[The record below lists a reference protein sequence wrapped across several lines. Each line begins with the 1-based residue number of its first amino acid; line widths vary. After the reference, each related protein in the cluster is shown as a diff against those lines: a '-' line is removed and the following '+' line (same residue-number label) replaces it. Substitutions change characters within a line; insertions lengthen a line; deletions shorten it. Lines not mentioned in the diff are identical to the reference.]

1 MDRYLGKLLDNRYE
15 ILEIIGTGGM
25 AVVYR
30 ARDRL
35 LNRFV
40 AVKILKDEF
49 ARDLDFRRR
58 FHMES
63 QAVAMLSHPNI
74 VSVYD
79 VNRSDNIEYIVM
91 ELVEGVTLKEYMER
105 KGALSAAE
113 TLHFVPQIASALEH
127 AHSRGIIHRD
137 IKPQNIIILRD
148 GSLKVTDFGIARMAE
163 SQQETMTGDALGSVH
178 YVSPE
183 QARGSNIDARSDIY
197 SLGVV
202 MYEMLTG
209 RLPFEGD
216 TPVAVV
222 LQHINSIPLLPSEI
236 KPDIP
241 TGLEEIT
248 MKAMSPAPED
258 RYASATEMLID
269 LDLCKND
276 PNIVFDYGVVK
287 PGPYV
292 TDEPEPEPEPVV
304 EPNVEETVLFDPV
317 QEKRLLSK
325 RPRQE
330 VDSRKPSRAQVRQDQ
345 RRRGYRDY
353 SDYDDDYD
361 DFRPRARTPV
371 FVFLITG
378 ILTAAI
384 FFGGAAF
391 IISTIFGAENTAEMD
406 DITAPDL
413 VGKNY
418 SDVVSSIQYAEYNIV
433 EDESV
438 YSDSIEEGVIISQ
451 EPPAGRTIKATTEI
465 YVTVSLGPKKI
476 PLVDLIGVEARA
488 AKLRLESL
496 NLLVSMEYEVSD
508 TVAEGYVIRM
518 DPEPYTEL
526 VEDEIVTLVVSLG
539 PEERFTTVPN
549 LIDMTESEAE
559 RALEIKNLVLGS
571 VIPKETDIE
580 EEDGLVYDQSVA
592 ADTEVSEKTAVDIY
606 VYEYVE
612 PDVPDDDPDIPGE
625 NNSSDGETTG
635 TAIIWV
641 PLDTSEEYSIVV
653 IMSMG
658 EVLFEQTYLSEY
670 ETVPVTLE
678 GSGSAMV
685 SVYVNGTLV
694 EEEIAVYD

>member
-79 VNRSDNIEYIVM
+79 VNRSDNIEYIVI

-105 KGALSAAE
+105 KGPLSAAE

-148 GSLKVTDFGIARMAE
+148 GSLKVTDFGIARMTEA
-163 SQQETMTGDALGSVH
+163 QQETMTGDALGSVH

-248 MKAMSPAPED
+248 MKAMSPAPEN
-258 RYASATEMLID
+258 RYASAAEMLID

-287 PGPYV
+287 HVPHV
-292 TDEPEPEPEPVV
+292 VEPEPEDEEPIV
-304 EPNVEETVLFDPV
+304 PDEEATVLFDPV
-317 QEKRLLSK
+317 QENRTPAR
-325 RPRQE
+325 RPVQE
-330 VDSRKPSRAQVRQDQ
+330 VEPRSSGRVRTRKEN
-345 RRRGYRDY
+345 RRKEYRDY
-353 SDYDDDYD
+353 SDFDDDYD

-391 IISTIFGAENTAEMD
+391 IISTIFGAENTAGTD

-413 VGKNY
+413 VGKEY
-418 SDVVSSIQYAEYNIV
+418 SEVLSSIQYAEYNIV

-438 YSDSIEEGVIISQ
+438 YSDSIAEGVIISQ

-465 YVTVSLGPKKI
+465 YVTVSLGPRKI
-476 PLVDLIGVEARA
+476 TLVDLIGVEARA
-488 AKLRLESL
+488 ARLRLESMD
-496 NLLVSMEYEVSD
+496 LLVSMEYEVSD

-518 DPEPYTEL
+518 DPEPYSEL
-526 VEDEIVTLVVSLG
+526 VENDIVTLVISLG
-539 PEERFTTVPN
+539 PEERYTTVPD
-549 LIDMTESEAE
+549 LTDMTESEAE

-571 VIPKETDIE
+571 VIPRETDVL
-580 EEDGLVYDQSVA
+580 EDDGRIYDQSLSPN
-592 ADTEVSEKTAVDIY
+592 TEVAEKTAVDIY

-612 PDVPDDDPDIPGE
+612 PDVPDVTDDGGNEDGE
-625 NNSSDGETTG
+625 DGETTG
-635 TAIIWV
+635 TEVIWV
-641 PLDTSEEYSIVV
+641 PLDTNEDYSIVV

-670 ETVPVTLE
+670 ETVPVTLD

-685 SVYVNGTLV
+685 SIYVNGTLV
-694 EEEIAVYD
+694 EERIVVYD

>member
-148 GSLKVTDFGIARMAE
+148 GSLKVTDFGIARMTEA
-163 SQQETMTGDALGSVH
+163 QQETMTGDALGSVH

-236 KPDIP
+236 RPDVP

-248 MKAMSPAPED
+248 MKAMSPAPEN
-258 RYASATEMLID
+258 RYASAAEMLID

-287 PGPYV
+287 SVPHV
-292 TDEPEPEPEPVV
+292 AAEPEPEPEPL
-304 EPNVEETVLFDPV
+304 PEEEEDATMLFDPV
-317 QEKRLLSK
+317 QEDRAPVKH
-325 RPRQE
+325 
-330 VDSRKPSRAQVRQDQ
+330 RAQQVESRSSSRTRTRQDN
-345 RRRGYRDY
+345 RRKAYRDY
-353 SDYDDDYD
+353 SDFDDDYD

-391 IISTIFGAENTAEMD
+391 IISTIFGAENTAGID
-406 DITAPDL
+406 DITAPNL

-418 SDVVSSIQYAEYNIV
+418 SEVLSSIQYAEYNIV

-465 YVTVSLGPKKI
+465 YVTVSLGPRKI
-476 PLVDLIGVEARA
+476 TLVDLVGVEARA
-488 AKLRLESL
+488 ARLRLESMK
-496 NLLVSMEYEVSD
+496 LLVSMEYEVSD
-508 TVAEGYVIRM
+508 TVAEGYVISM
-518 DPEPYTEL
+518 DPAPYSEL
-526 VEDEIVTLVVSLG
+526 VEDDIVTLVISLG
-539 PEERFTTVPN
+539 PEERFTRVPD
-549 LIDMTESEAE
+549 LYDMTESEAE

-571 VIPKETDIE
+571 VIPKETDVPE
-580 EEDGLVYDQSVA
+580 NDGRIYDQSIA
-592 ADTEVSEKTAVDIY
+592 PDTEVAEKTAVDIY

-612 PDVPDDDPDIPGE
+612 PDVPDYPDGGE
-625 NNSSDGETTG
+625 SGSGNLPASG
-635 TAIIWV
+635 TAVIWV
-641 PLDTSEEYSIVV
+641 PLDETDTYSIVV

-658 EVLFEQTYLSEY
+658 EVIFEQTYLSEY
-670 ETVPVTLE
+670 GTVPVTLE

-694 EEEIAVYD
+694 DEQIAVYD

>member
-148 GSLKVTDFGIARMAE
+148 GSLKVTDFGIARMTEA
-163 SQQETMTGDALGSVH
+163 QQETMTGDALGSVH

-236 KPDIP
+236 KQDIP
-241 TGLEEIT
+241 IGLEEIT
-248 MKAMSPAPED
+248 MKAMSPAPEN
-258 RYASATEMLID
+258 RYASAADMLID

-287 PGPYV
+287 HVPHV
-292 TDEPEPEPEPVV
+292 AEPEPEPEEAPVV
-304 EPNVEETVLFDPV
+304 VDEEATVLFDPV
-317 QEKRLLSK
+317 QEERVPARRTAQQMERRS
-325 RPRQE
+325 E
-330 VDSRKPSRAQVRQDQ
+330 SRDELRRESRRKA
-345 RRRGYRDY
+345 YRDY
-353 SDYDDDYD
+353 SDFDDDYD
-361 DFRPRARTPV
+361 DFKPRARTPV

-391 IISTIFGAENTAEMD
+391 IISTIFGAENTVSSD

-413 VGKNY
+413 VGKDY
-418 SDVVSSIQYAEYNIV
+418 KEVLSSIQYSEYNIV

-488 AKLRLESL
+488 AKLKLESL
-496 NLLVSMEYEVSD
+496 GLLVSMEYELSD

-518 DPEPYTEL
+518 DPEPYSEL
-526 VEDEIVTLVVSLG
+526 VEDDIVTLVISMG
-539 PEERFTTVPN
+539 PEERYATVPD
-549 LIDMTESEAE
+549 LTGMTEEEAE
-559 RALEIKNLVLGS
+559 RALELKNLVLGD
-571 VIPKETDIE
+571 VIPKDTDVQ
-580 EEDGLVYDQSVA
+580 EDNGKIYDQSVRPNA
-592 ADTEVSEKTAVDIY
+592 EVAEKTAVDIY
-606 VYEYVE
+606 VYQYVE
-612 PDVPDDDPDIPGE
+612 PEVPDEPDNEPGGDT
-625 NNSSDGETTG
+625 DGELG
-635 TAIIWV
+635 TAVVWV
-641 PLDTSEEYSIVV
+641 SLDTSEEYSIVV

-685 SVYVNGTLV
+685 SIYVNGTLTDERIV
-694 EEEIAVYD
+694 VYD

>member
-49 ARDLDFRRR
+49 ARDVDFRRR

-105 KGALSAAE
+105 KGPLSAAE

-148 GSLKVTDFGIARMAE
+148 GSLKVTDFGIARMTEA
-163 SQQETMTGDALGSVH
+163 QQETMTGDALGSVH

-236 KPDIP
+236 KSDIP

-248 MKAMSPAPED
+248 MKAMSPAPEN
-258 RYASATEMLID
+258 RYASAADMLID

-287 PGPYV
+287 NVPRVPA
-292 TDEPEPEPEPVV
+292 DPEPIPEEPEIVPE
-304 EPNVEETVLFDPV
+304 EEATVLFDPV
-317 QEKRLLSK
+317 QEEKMPARRTTQHMETRGTDRVQS
-325 RPRQE
+325 RR
-330 VDSRKPSRAQVRQDQ
+330 DSRRKE
-345 RRRGYRDY
+345 YRDY
-353 SDYDDDYD
+353 SNFDDDYD
-361 DFRPRARTPV
+361 DFKPRARTPV

-391 IISTIFGAENTAEMD
+391 IISTIFGAENTVGTD
-406 DITAPDL
+406 DITAPNL

-418 SDVVSSIQYAEYNIV
+418 SEVLSSIQYSEYNIV

-438 YSDSIEEGVIISQ
+438 YSDSIEEGVIIAQ
-451 EPPAGRTIKATTEI
+451 EPPAGRTIKSTTEI

-476 PLVDLIGVEARA
+476 TLVDLVGVEARA
-488 AKLRLESL
+488 AKLKLESQGF
-496 NLLVSMEYEVSD
+496 LVSMDYELSD
-508 TVAEGYVIRM
+508 TVAEGYVISM
-518 DPEPYTEL
+518 DPQPYSEL
-526 VEDEIVTLVVSLG
+526 VEDDIVTLVVSMG
-539 PEERFTTVPN
+539 PEERYATVPD
-549 LIDMTESEAE
+549 LTDMTESEAE
-559 RALEIKNLVLGS
+559 RALELKKLVLGS
-571 VIPKETDIE
+571 VIPKDTEVR
-580 EEDGLVYDQSVA
+580 EDDGKIYDQSVRPNA
-592 ADTEVSEKTAVDIY
+592 EVAEKTAVDIY
-606 VYEYVE
+606 VYKYVE
-612 PDVPDDDPDIPGE
+612 PDVPDEPDNEQGG
-625 NNSSDGETTG
+625 SSNEEETG
-635 TAIIWV
+635 TAVLWV
-641 PLDTSEEYSIVV
+641 SLDKNSEYSIVV

-685 SVYVNGTLV
+685 SIYVNGSLT
-694 EEEIAVYD
+694 EEKIVIYD

>member
-49 ARDLDFRRR
+49 ARDVDFRRR

-148 GSLKVTDFGIARMAE
+148 GSLKVTDFGIARMTEA
-163 SQQETMTGDALGSVH
+163 QQETMTGDALGSVH

-241 TGLEEIT
+241 IGLEEIT
-248 MKAMSPAPED
+248 MKAMSPAPEN
-258 RYASATEMLID
+258 RYASAADMLID

-287 PGPYV
+287 RVPHV
-292 TDEPEPEPEPVV
+292 TEPEEEPVV
-304 EPNVEETVLFDPV
+304 VDEDATVLFDPV
-317 QEKRLLSK
+317 QEDRIPA
-325 RPRQE
+325 RHT
-330 VDSRKPSRAQVRQDQ
+330 AQQVE
-345 RRRGYRDY
+345 RRGESRVQTRRENRRKAYRDY
-353 SDYDDDYD
+353 SDFDDDYD
-361 DFRPRARTPV
+361 DFKPRARTPV

-391 IISTIFGAENTAEMD
+391 IISTIFGAENTVSSD
-406 DITAPDL
+406 DITAPNL
-413 VGKNY
+413 VGKEYTEVLSSVQY
-418 SDVVSSIQYAEYNIV
+418 SEYNIV

-451 EPPAGRTIKATTEI
+451 EPPAGRTIKATAEI

-476 PLVDLIGVEARA
+476 PLVDLTGVEARA
-488 AKLRLESL
+488 AKLKLESL
-496 NLLVSMEYEVSD
+496 GLLVSMEYELSD

-518 DPEPYTEL
+518 DPEPYSEL
-526 VEDEIVTLVVSLG
+526 VEDDIVTLVISMG
-539 PEERFTTVPN
+539 PEERYATVPD
-549 LIDMTESEAE
+549 LTDMTEDEAE
-559 RALEIKNLVLGS
+559 RALELKNLVLGD
-571 VIPKETDIE
+571 VIPKDTDVR
-580 EEDGLVYDQSVA
+580 EDDGKIYDQSERPNAEVA
-592 ADTEVSEKTAVDIY
+592 EKTAVDVY
-606 VYEYVE
+606 VYQYVE
-612 PDVPDDDPDIPGE
+612 PDVPDEPVDEPGNGGNDE
-625 NNSSDGETTG
+625 TG
-635 TAIIWV
+635 TAILWV
-641 PLDTSEEYSIVV
+641 SLDTSEEYSIVV
-653 IMSMG
+653 VMSMG

-678 GSGSAMV
+678 GTGSAMV
-685 SVYVNGTLV
+685 SIYVNGTLV
-694 EEEIAVYD
+694 DERVVVYD